1 MYENPFCHHPSAD
14 GHQTVIRRSPK
25 STTKPWC
32 LFGDFVLLWHS
43 LILNLKD
50 KSEVQRKLKYTF
62 KKLAFLI
69 VKL

>member
-1 MYENPFCHHPSAD
+1 MSLYFSEINTHSLTAMQFYWGLFKLNPFR
-14 GHQTVIRRSPK
+14 IF
-25 STTKPWC
+25 W
-32 LFGDFVLLWHS
+32 W
-43 LILNLKD
+43 KD